1 MSRYTT
7 DQDPNLAGASESFDD
22 FEAALNAIAN
32 DMFAGLE
39 VDASTLASTL
49 SADLTS
55 LTTELRDF
63 VPELP
68 ALPDINLQSQLSS
81 LSGLDVGSSQYNTL
95 LGSITDSFGT
105 AVTASGSSL
114 DSFVSDAASA
124 VAGGDTLSG
133 VIPNMQ
139 LPALGGDVK
148 LLADAIKQATEDA
161 ETEIVSSFTPPDGL
175 TDVQSTLSDAA
186 TAAQEDIKTTTK
198 TLADGAEVTTTISG
212 GAHIIER
219 VPWIDPDAAAGS
231 PRSVPFVDPE
241 RA

>member
-1 MSRYTT
+1 MANITT
-7 DQDPNLAGASESFDD
+7 PNLAGANEAFNDLVKKINNVKDD
-22 FEAALNAIAN
+22 VLS
-32 DMFAGLE
+32 GLE
-39 VDASTLASTL
+39 VDASSLASTL

-81 LSGLDVGSSQYNTL
+81 LSGLYVGSSQYNTL

-186 TAAQEDIKTTTK
+186 TEAQEAIETTTK
-198 TLADGAEVTTTISG
+198 TLVDGATVTTTISG
-212 GAHIIER
+212 GASTVR
-219 VPWIDPDAAAGS
+219 
-231 PRSVPFVDPE
+231 RSEPYQAPVDD
-241 RA
+241 

>member
-7 DQDPNLAGASESFDD
+7 DQDPNLAGTSESFDD

-81 LSGLDVGSSQYNTL
+81 LSELDVGSGQYNTL
-95 LGSITDSFGT
+95 LSSITDSFGT
-105 AVTASGSSL
+105 AVTAAGSSL
-114 DSFVSDAASA
+114 DSLVSDASSA
-124 VAGGDTLSG
+124 VAGGNTLSG
-133 VIPNMQ
+133 IVPNME

-161 ETEIVSSFTPPDGL
+161 ETEIVSSFTSNEAL
-175 TDVQSTLSDAA
+175 TNLQSTLSDAV
-186 TAAQEDIKTTTK
+186 TAAQETIKSAIK
-198 TLADGAEVTTTISG
+198 PLAGGGEVTTTISG
-212 GAHIIER
+212 GAYIIER
-219 VPWIDPDAAAGS
+219 IEA
-231 PRSVPFVDPE
+231 
-241 RA
+241 

>member
-1 MSRYTT
+1 MADYTI
-7 DQDPNLAGASESFDD
+7 PNLAGASEVFNGFAKKLDAVKDSM
-22 FEAALNAIAN
+22 L
-32 DMFAGLE
+32 AGLE
-39 VDASTLASTL
+39 VDASALASTM

-63 VPELP
+63 MPELP

-95 LGSITDSFGT
+95 LSSITDNFGT
-105 AVTASGSSL
+105 AVTAAGSSL

-124 VAGGDTLSG
+124 VADGDTLSG

-161 ETEIVSSFTPPDGL
+161 ETETISSFTSNDSL
-175 TDVQSTLSDAA
+175 TNLQSTLSDAV
-186 TAAQEDIKTTTK
+186 TAAQETIESATK
-198 TLADGAEVTTTISG
+198 TLADGAKVTTTISG
-212 GAHIIER
+212 GSHIVERIE
-219 VPWIDPDAAAGS
+219 I
-231 PRSVPFVDPE
+231 
-241 RA
+241 